1 MKSVTLKIE
10 GMHCDSCARA
20 IKTLVERAAGVKTVT
35 VAFEGGEARI
45 LYDPAAITEDRLAA
59 AVEKRG
65 YRVVAREP

>member
-10 GMHCDSCARA
+10 GMRCDGCARA
-20 IKTLVERAAGVKTVT
+20 IETLVEREAGVKTVT

-45 LYDPAAITEDRLAA
+45 LYDPGVVTAGRLAA
-59 AVEKRG
+59 AVEERG